1 MRHDGPAGAVN
12 RARLRKEL
20 ADWLRAQADDEAWQ
34 KAVVELG
41 ESGLALEIA
50 AQEKERGRER
60 ARAASRLREPSKR
73 PPAPP
78 RGCESLRAA
87 DVGDA
92 AIPPLVDGD
101 DNVLS
106 VQDDVPA
113 DLDPEGLLQ
122 AQDQEDIGP
131 FEVQTLMDY
140 IGATAEYEAYRL
152 ARSLKPEQL
161 TALVD
166 KCAQHPA
173 IMAAS
178 DHGGRQRKGVTREDV
193 QTALAAASGNSRG
206 TPRSRRVRLSLRV
219 RGR

>member
-1 MRHDGPAGAVN
+1 MA
-12 RARLRKEL
+12 
-20 ADWLRAQADDEAWQ
+20 
-34 KAVVELG
+34 
-41 ESGLALEIA
+41 ES
-50 AQEKERGRER
+50 

-87 DVGDA
+87 DVDDA

-106 VQDDVPA
+106 VQDDVP
-113 DLDPEGLLQ
+113 DDPDPLAGLLE

-161 TALVD
+161 SALVD

-206 TPRSRRVRLSLRV
+206 TPRSRRVHFLGRV
-219 RGR
+219 RGRLAQG